1 MDLIKTMMANRKEKG
16 LLLEPPR
23 DKKATAKPIA
33 SLPGKMGEPSPSAE
47 IEMMKKDIIAKKPR
61 AKIVR
66 EYFQHLIDYK
76 NGRAE
81 AAEARKAAEED

>member
-16 LLLEPPR
+16 MLLEPPR
-23 DKKATAKPIA
+23 DKRAKPVA